1 MYFDIK
7 DLVEFYSDTSLG
19 KRTASSLSKTL
30 NHLFKCGKGEMILG
44 YGFTTPLLEPCLE
57 RFEKAVSLM
66 PGLQGAINWP
76 TSSNNVSILVDEAF
90 WPVETESVDTV
101 LILHGLEN
109 SLNPN
114 VLLSEVWRVLK
125 PNGTLLVFVSNRAG
139 FWARTDI
146 TPFGCGRPYSFNQI
160 SNLLK
165 QTNFAIEKN
174 LLTLNG
180 FPTENNMR
188 LSLPN
193 VMTYLLNLTK
203 VELFSGVIA
212 VKASKKIFAPEK
224 LVTDYL
230 SLGVRKLS
238 SSRGVA

>member
-76 TSSNNVSILVDEAF
+76 TSGKNVSILVDEAF

-114 VLLSEVWRVLK
+114 VLLSEAWRVLK

-146 TPFGCGRPYSFNQI
+146 TPFGCGRPYSFNQL

>member
-146 TPFGCGRPYSFNQI
+146 TPFGCGRPYSFNQL

>member
-44 YGFTTPLLEPCLE
+44 YGFTTPLLEPYLE

>member
-1 MYFDIK
+1 M
-7 DLVEFYSDTSLG
+7 S
-19 KRTASSLSKTL
+19 
-30 NHLFKCGKGEMILG
+30 
-44 YGFTTPLLEPCLE
+44 
-57 RFEKAVSLM
+57 
-66 PGLQGAINWP
+66 
-76 TSSNNVSILVDEAF
+76 EA
-90 WPVETESVDTV
+90 
-101 LILHGLEN
+101 
-109 SLNPN
+109 
-114 VLLSEVWRVLK
+114 WRVLK

-146 TPFGCGRPYSFNQI
+146 TPFGCGQPYSFNQI

-165 QTNFAIEKN
+165 QTNFAIEKY

-180 FPTENNMR
+180 FPTENHMA

-224 LVTDYL
+224 LVEDYL

>member
-57 RFEKAVSLM
+57 RFEKAISLM

-125 PNGTLLVFVSNRAG
+125 PSGTLLVFVSNRAG

-146 TPFGCGRPYSFNQI
+146 TPFGCGQPYSFNQL

>member
-19 KRTASSLSKTL
+19 KHTASSLSKTL
-30 NHLFKCGKGEMILG
+30 NHLFECEKGEMILG
-44 YGFTTPLLEPCLE
+44 YGFTVPLLEPYLK
-57 RFEKAVSLM
+57 RFDKAVSLM
-66 PGLQGAINWP
+66 PSLQGAINWP
-76 TSSNNVSILVDEAF
+76 KSSNNISILVDESF

-114 VLLSEVWRVLK
+114 VLMSEAWRVLK

-160 SNLLK
+160 NKLLND
-165 QTNFAIEKN
+165 TNFAIEKS

-180 FPTENNMR
+180 FPTKNNMA
-188 LSLPN
+188 LSFPN
-193 VMTYLLNLTK
+193 AMTYLLNLTK
-203 VELFSGVIA
+203 VEFFSGVIA
-212 VKASKKIFAPEK
+212 LKASKKIFAPEK
-224 LVTDYL
+224 LMTDYL

>member
-19 KRTASSLSKTL
+19 KRTASSLSETL

-44 YGFTTPLLEPCLE
+44 YGFTTPLLEPYLE

-76 TSSNNVSILVDEAF
+76 KSSNNLSILVDEAF

-114 VLLSEVWRVLK
+114 VLLSEAWRVLK

-146 TPFGCGRPYSFNQI
+146 TPFGCGRPYSFNHVSI
-160 SNLLK
+160 ICINA
-165 QTNFAIEKN
+165 F
-174 LLTLNG
+174 
-180 FPTENNMR
+180 
-188 LSLPN
+188 
-193 VMTYLLNLTK
+193 
-203 VELFSGVIA
+203 
-212 VKASKKIFAPEK
+212 
-224 LVTDYL
+224 
-230 SLGVRKLS
+230 
-238 SSRGVA
+238 